1 MKEQLMCKLAAAI
14 GATAFALA
22 VPAQQPLQCV
32 NPQLLN
38 GLVFLGRSE
47 LKINVTPGQPAFMK
61 DVKVPAGLVL
71 IGSGV
76 RQGGMTTV
84 AYKTSLTSEKA
95 FAGVV
100 AGLEAEGWMVE
111 ARPGQAATFNVA
123 GSPREGTLCRDG
135 RRRDVTVAEVG
146 GVRYV
151 NVAAFGESRR
161 RGCNEDPF
169 ASPAFL
175 MGPGATPRF
184 QFPEGTS
191 LARGAGA
198 GGGSDRMYSTSSR
211 IISADTPAR
220 LVEYL
225 ASQLEGQ
232 GWQADS
238 TWSATSSAGS
248 TWRKTHEGEPATG
261 ALEIVRVSEGTYDVD
276 FTLVLPD

>member
-1 MKEQLMCKLAAAI
+1 MKEQLMRKFAAAI

-22 VPAQQPLQCV
+22 VAAQQPLQCV
-32 NPQLLN
+32 NPQLRN

-47 LKINVTPGQPAFMK
+47 LKVNVTRGQPAFMR
-61 DVKVPAGLVL
+61 DMKVPAGLVL

-76 RQGGMTTV
+76 RQGGITTV
-84 AYKTSLTSEKA
+84 GDKTSLTSEKA

-100 AGLEAEGWMVE
+100 AGLEAEGWMLE
-111 ARPGQAATFNVA
+111 AQPGQAATFNVA

-135 RRRDVTVAEVG
+135 VRRYVTVAEAG
-146 GVRYV
+146 GARYV
-151 NVAAFGESRR
+151 NVAAFEESRR
-161 RGCNEDPF
+161 RECNEDPF
-169 ASPAFL
+169 SSPAML
-175 MGPGATPRF
+175 MGQGAIPRF

-191 LARGAGA
+191 LARGAGG

-211 IISADTPAR
+211 IISAETPVT
-220 LVEYL
+220 LVEHL
-225 ASQLEGQ
+225 ASQLESQ

-238 TWSATSSAGS
+238 TWSANGSAGS

-261 ALEIVRVSEGTYDVD
+261 ALEIVRVSERTYDVD

>member
-1 MKEQLMCKLAAAI
+1 MRKFAAAI
-14 GATAFALA
+14 GATTFALA
-22 VPAQQPLQCV
+22 VAAQQPLQCV

-47 LKINVTPGQPAFMK
+47 LKVNVTRGQPAFMK
-61 DVKVPAGLVL
+61 DVKVPTGLVL

-76 RQGGMTTV
+76 RQGGVTTV

-111 ARPGQAATFNVA
+111 AQPGQAATFNVA
-123 GSPREGTLCRDG
+123 GSPREDTLCRDG
-135 RRRDVTVAEVG
+135 RRRGVTVAEAG
-146 GVRYV
+146 GARYV
-151 NVAAFGESRR
+151 NVAAFEESRR
-161 RGCNEDPF
+161 RECNEDPF
-169 ASPAFL
+169 SSPAML
-175 MGPGATPRF
+175 MGQGAIPRF

-191 LARGAGA
+191 LARRAGG
-198 GGGSDRMYSTSSR
+198 GGGSDRMYSSSSR
-211 IISADTPAR
+211 IISAEAPAR
-220 LVEYL
+220 LVEHL
-225 ASQLEGQ
+225 ASQLESQ

-238 TWSATSSAGS
+238 TWSANASAGS
-248 TWRKTHEGEPATG
+248 TWRKIHEGEPATG